1 MGWNEKE
8 KKGGEGGA
16 RPTCVIVDEID
27 GAANGGDTV
36 RSSLLLSGEGD
47 ELIRTREGKQSFVKT
62 LVKLVMEGSSNRK
75 PTNRKNGT
83 KGKKDRPLLRP
94 IICICND
101 LYVYIL
107 SPLSSSCTGSLRWF
121 GYRYAPVLRPLR
133 PLAKIVRFQPP
144 TNTML
149 TKRLRTICEVEQM
162 KAENKHLTLLVETA
176 EGDLRSCLNT
186 LQVRPGSSS
195 STACVNS

>member
-1 MGWNEKE
+1 
-8 KKGGEGGA
+8 
-16 RPTCVIVDEID
+16 
-27 GAANGGDTV
+27 
-36 RSSLLLSGEGD
+36 
-47 ELIRTREGKQSFVKT
+47 
-62 LVKLVMEGSSNRK
+62 MEGSSNRK

-101 LYVYIL
+101 LYVSSSL
-107 SPLSSSCTGSLRWF
+107 SPLSSSRTESSSWF

-186 LQVRPGSSS
+186 LQVRPNSSS
-195 STACVNS
+195 SPV